1 AAGPLALNDGTL
13 HTTASFTTARATSLT
28 GTGTLT
34 TDAGT
39 TLQDTGAVSGT
50 GALLKNGAGTLQL
63 CGDVSNSG
71 GASVAAGRLDLCG
84 NYTAPGAVSIASGA
98 TVALVGTTSLGSA
111 SGLANDGTLDISGTT
126 SSLGSTI
133 TALTGGGEVVL
144 GNRNLNLS
152 NASGNFGGVISGTG
166 GVAVKGG
173 SQTFSG
179 ANTYTGATTIDSGA
193 TLALNGAGTAGVAST
208 LVNNGSFDV
217 SGSAAGAS
225 IATVVGSGNV
235 ILGSQSLT
243 LSNAS
248 GNFDGVISGTG
259 GLNVASGVVAL
270 GGVSTYTGGTTIG
283 NGATVRVSSD
293 ANLGGAG
300 GVLNLNGGTLQSTSS
315 FTTARDINVTGAG
328 TLQADNGTTL
338 SGSGVVSGSGALVKN
353 GAGAVVLSGDLA
365 HTGGTVVNQG
375 SLQLAGTNSY
385 TGGTT
390 LNGGTLKV
398 ASDASLGA
406 ASSAITFN
414 GGTLQATTSF
424 SSARDVNATGGGTV
438 ATDAGATLSLTGSL
452 VGTGQLNKTG
462 AGTLVLSGDSSG
474 DHTVGSGW
482 TGGMI
487 VNGGL
492 VQVTNAWGL
501 GWGNVTVNGG
511 TVNTTV
517 DILTGQSIILAGNT
531 TVNVDTG
538 TTTTLSGTITDT
550 GSDSGGSSGC
560 FVKSGLGTLNL
571 TGVMTQSNGTCVQQG
586 ELRANG
592 TLDSV
597 VSVDSPAILRGTGL
611 VNGPISVHGILA
623 PGNSPGTLTT
633 TGTVTMLAGSSFQ
646 ADING
651 LGTASGPGNYS
662 RLLVT
667 GAGNQFVAGGATLAP
682 NLTAITGA
690 VTYTPYV
697 PQLGDTFRIIT
708 ADGGISGRFAPLAQ
722 PDGMATGT
730 RMAVFYDVFGSNSVD
745 LRVIP
750 TSYASGLQAVNGN
763 ARALGAA
770 VDRIVT
776 ADQQGASTT
785 AQGQLFYT
793 LAGLN
798 AAQLPGVMTALSGEV
813 HAALAAAAPRAGQ
826 WTQGAIGR
834 QLGSGSSRNAAD
846 STDLHDHR
854 ALWIEM
860 GANRGQWSSDS
871 TSSGFRT
878 DRTQF
883 AIGGDV
889 ASTANARLGVGF
901 SHASSNLAMSGVSAS
916 GSMDEN
922 LFFGYGQYRTGGYAI
937 DGMLGYGSS
946 TWESTRVD
954 PIAGAGSL
962 KTHQR
967 GENWLAGLAV
977 RKPVE
982 LLTTVVEPF
991 VRTLFQQ
998 TTRGDVSEGSASTA
1012 ALSLD
1017 KYSANGFRAM
1027 VGVAAG
1033 SIRKDPLSAPYTY
1046 QAEIGVG
1053 QDSGNAVRPTLRASL
1068 AGESFTVAGPQVGR
1082 SFGQIGV
1089 SGTLRL
1095 APQVFAYIGLTGEAR
1110 SGQSDIGGNLGV
1122 RVAF

>member
-1 AAGPLALNDGTL
+1 MIYDIK
-13 HTTASFTTARATSLT
+13 
-28 GTGTLT
+28 
-34 TDAGT
+34 
-39 TLQDTGAVSGT
+39 V
-50 GALLKNGAGTLQL
+50 
-63 CGDVSNSG
+63 
-71 GASVAAGRLDLCG
+71 RL
-84 NYTAPGAVSIASGA
+84 P
-98 TVALVGTTSLGSA
+98 
-111 SGLANDGTLDISGTT
+111 
-126 SSLGSTI
+126 
-133 TALTGGGEVVL
+133 
-144 GNRNLNLS
+144 
-152 NASGNFGGVISGTG
+152 
-166 GVAVKGG
+166 
-173 SQTFSG
+173 
-179 ANTYTGATTIDSGA
+179 
-193 TLALNGAGTAGVAST
+193 
-208 LVNNGSFDV
+208 
-217 SGSAAGAS
+217 
-225 IATVVGSGNV
+225 
-235 ILGSQSLT
+235 
-243 LSNAS
+243 
-248 GNFDGVISGTG
+248 
-259 GLNVASGVVAL
+259 
-270 GGVSTYTGGTTIG
+270 
-283 NGATVRVSSD
+283 
-293 ANLGGAG
+293 
-300 GVLNLNGGTLQSTSS
+300 
-315 FTTARDINVTGAG
+315 
-328 TLQADNGTTL
+328 
-338 SGSGVVSGSGALVKN
+338 
-353 GAGAVVLSGDLA
+353 
-365 HTGGTVVNQG
+365 
-375 SLQLAGTNSY
+375 
-385 TGGTT
+385 
-390 LNGGTLKV
+390 
-398 ASDASLGA
+398 
-406 ASSAITFN
+406 
-414 GGTLQATTSF
+414 
-424 SSARDVNATGGGTV
+424 
-438 ATDAGATLSLTGSL
+438 
-452 VGTGQLNKTG
+452 
-462 AGTLVLSGDSSG
+462 
-474 DHTVGSGW
+474 W
-482 TGGMI
+482 
-487 VNGGL
+487 
-492 VQVTNAWGL
+492 
-501 GWGNVTVNGG
+501 
-511 TVNTTV
+511 
-517 DILTGQSIILAGNT
+517 QSIVLAGNT

-550 GSDSGGSSGC
+550 GGDSGGGSGC

-597 VSVDSPAILRGTGL
+597 VAVDSPAILRGTGL
-611 VNGPISVHGILA
+611 INGPISVHGILA

-633 TGTVTMLAGSSFQ
+633 TSTVTMFAGSTFQ

-697 PQLGDTFRIIT
+697 PQLGDNFRIIT

-750 TSYASGLQAVNGN
+750 TSYASGFLAAKGN

-776 ADQQGASTT
+776 ADQLGT
-785 AQGQLFYT
+785 ATMTQGQLVYA

-798 AAQLPGVMTALSGEV
+798 AARLPGAMTALSGEV

-834 QLGSGSSRNAAD
+834 QLGSGSGRNAAD
-846 STDLHDHR
+846 STDLRDQR

-860 GANRGQWSSDS
+860 GANRGQWSSDG

-889 ASTANARLGVGF
+889 ASTANGRLGVGF

-922 LFFGYGQYRTGGYAI
+922 LFFGYGQYRMGGYAI

-967 GENWLAGLAV
+967 GENWLAGVAV